1 VIELEADI
9 RIPIF
14 VSGHPSRLISHL
26 VDNNYNP
33 VFYFDTSIS
42 KTKKSWEVFILLSI
56 VGLFQFAK
64 EKINR
69 RITKSRI
76 VVFPS
81 KVELDFFSEYSLMF
95 KIYRRKDIKS
105 FIPSFVNLNI
115 ARELES
121 HIVEKPRG
129 KEMEIVE
136 ELLKDFKRLKKGTK

>member
-1 VIELEADI
+1 MEADI

-26 VDNNYNP
+26 VDNDYSP
-33 VFYFDTSIS
+33 VFYFDTSSS

-64 EKINR
+64 EKIKR
-69 RITKSRI
+69 RITRSRI

-81 KVELDFFSEYSLMF
+81 KTELEFFSEYSLMF
-95 KIYRRKDIKS
+95 KVYRRKDIKN

-115 ARELES
+115 AQQLES

-129 KEMEIVE
+129 NEMEILD
-136 ELLKDFKRLKKGTK
+136 ELLIDFKRLKKGTR